1 MQRTPRRRSWVGA
14 LPAAPAALVALAS
27 LVSCAVVEL
36 WFARADQPIG
46 FDESY
51 IGSLALRLLNGHML
65 PGVDGVGQRG
75 PMFYWLATIAQWLG
89 GRYHWVGFRWLAF
102 LAAGAVV
109 VALLVLGRMRNRMF
123 AGAIGGAF
131 YVYVVFH
138 GFDLGA
144 GGSVNGEQL
153 VAPLTCWATV
163 AMGAAVRT
171 PPGARRRRLAA
182 LAGLLIGIAG
192 WTKITFIVAVVP
204 LALWAWVAHAKE
216 AGELRARARVLV
228 PLGLGWLA
236 PTAFVLLVYGVAGAW
251 GDLYYRFFTYNAE
264 IYMGPYAGASR
275 LDAMRQW
282 LGGSHESI
290 PVLSCLFA
298 GCALVAHAGYLTSAL
313 ERRSFRATLLRTDIV
328 ALALAQA
335 ALAFASAIAQMR
347 FWNHHFVAA
356 IPWAGLLI
364 GLGVDSLVEHLPRL
378 SHAPLRGVLAVLL
391 VHGLAT
397 TIGADALQRE
407 RERRAGQW
415 GRPSRDPMCGAIH
428 EYAKPDEPI
437 FVWGFDGDL
446 YVSCARRPASRYV
459 YDTLVAGIVPPFW
472 NERRPERVARG
483 ARTDTARDLEREK
496 PPLVLDL
503 PARLGNTSINDIP
516 ELRAVVSRDYC
527 RGPQVTGW
535 GNRRATFYLRK
546 DRDLCPKQ

>member
-1 MQRTPRRRSWVGA
+1 MHETPRRPWIR
-14 LPAAPAALVALAS
+14 AAPVVPAALVALAS
-27 LVSCAVVEL
+27 LASCAVVEL
-36 WFARADQPIG
+36 WFATVDQPIG

-51 IGSLALRLLNGHML
+51 IGSLALRLLDGHML

-102 LAAGAVV
+102 LAAAAVV
-109 VALLVLGRMRNRMF
+109 VALLLLGRMRDRMF
-123 AGAIGGAF
+123 AGALGGAF
-131 YVYVVFH
+131 YVYVIFH
-138 GFDLGA
+138 GVELGA

-163 AMGAAVRT
+163 AMGAAVRS
-171 PPGARRRRLAA
+171 PPGARRRRLAM
-182 LAGLLIGIAG
+182 LAGLLVGVAG

-204 LALWAWVAHAKE
+204 LAVWAWVAHAKE
-216 AGELRARARVLV
+216 ADGLRARARELV
-228 PLGLGWLA
+228 PLGLGWAA

-275 LDAMRQW
+275 LDAVRRW
-282 LGGSHESI
+282 LGGSPEI
-290 PVLSCLFA
+290 PALSCLFVA
-298 GCALVAHAGYLTSAL
+298 GALVAHAGYLTSAL
-313 ERRSFRATLLRTDIV
+313 DRRSFRSTLLRTDVV

-335 ALAFASAIAQMR
+335 ALAFASGVAQMR
-347 FWNHHFVAA
+347 FWPHHFVAA
-356 IPWAGLLI
+356 IPWAGLLL
-364 GLGVDSLVEHLPRL
+364 GLGIDSLVERLPSVART
-378 SHAPLRGVLAVLL
+378 PLRGVVAGLL
-391 VHGLAT
+391 VYGLAT
-397 TIGADALQRE
+397 TIGTDALQRE
-407 RERRAGQW
+407 RERRAGRW
-415 GRPSRDPMCGAIH
+415 GRPSRDPMCSAIH
-428 EYAKPDEPI
+428 EHAEPDEPI

-472 NERRPERVARG
+472 SERRPERVARD
-483 ARTDTARDLEREK
+483 ARSDTARDLERER
-496 PPLVLDL
+496 PPLIVDL

-516 ELRAVVSRDYC
+516 ELRAVLSRDYC
-527 RGPQVTGW
+527 RAEQVTGW

-546 DRDLCPKQ
+546 DGDRCPAR